1 MNNIKFKYIISI
13 MFFLA
18 ISPQALAVTSGFGGS
33 SMDGSAL
40 ISNSM
45 MLGKDDAFSAQDT
58 ISFGSGITTESS
70 GIYKL
75 SGTGPVNEYHEW
87 TTTDGRR
94 AAVYAYMDKPASYD
108 YSVKGGICSCGSLV
122 ALESVKVDNANNI
135 LFGGFA
141 YNQKDYAAVQTV
153 GSADKIVYSNLV
165 GAKSS
170 KAVAS
175 QDLSGDGMNL
185 DVVSWTERG
194 DFENEIVDKAGVE
207 KVWSG
212 GSPKGPYD
220 LDSDLFSS
228 QSVIIEE
235 GTIKS
240 YSSSAS
246 LSGNTAATS
255 QSADVL
261 NADCVQ
267 FFGHAKGV
275 SKYGNTAGIDARVE
289 GGEETIYSAKLQSA
303 SGKVT
308 ASQTIDAKKA
318 DMIGHSAWAG
328 SSGDGISYDASARG
342 RVTKYEDLGS
352 AVPVEILASVKGSFS
367 ATARDGYAS
376 VTHKMDATG
385 GHIARNIEAH
395 GNGFDVN
402 AYTSMFEEFQR
413 GGADVERVPET
424 ANKLSGQSTATASL
438 SSASIKGSWKA
449 SLAKDLTAYLPGDIQ
464 QSFCRNADATNGVDE
479 AHLHAARNSVIKSQ
493 SFSFKETA
501 SAKGSDAAAA

>member
-1 MNNIKFKYIISI
+1 
-13 MFFLA
+13 
-18 ISPQALAVTSGFGGS
+18 
-33 SMDGSAL
+33 
-40 ISNSM
+40 M

-58 ISFGSGITTESS
+58 ISFGGGIMAESS
-70 GIYKL
+70 GIYALNGAGWANKY
-75 SGTGPVNEYHEW
+75 SEW
-87 TTTDGRR
+87 TTTDGRK
-94 AAVYAYMDKPASYD
+94 AAVYAYMDKPASYE
-108 YSVKGGICSCGSLV
+108 YSVRGGICSCGSLV
-122 ALESVKVDNANNI
+122 ALESIKADGANNI

-153 GSADKIVYSNLV
+153 GSADKIIYSNLV

-175 QDLSGDGMNL
+175 QDLSGDGVNL
-185 DVVSWTERG
+185 KVFSWTERG
-194 DFENEIVDKAGVE
+194 DFENEIVNEAGVK

-212 GSPKGPYD
+212 ESPKGPYD

-228 QSVIIEE
+228 QGAVIEE

-261 NADCVQ
+261 NAGSAQ

-275 SKYGNTAGIDARVE
+275 SKYRNTAGIDARVE

-308 ASQTIDAKKA
+308 ASQTIDARKA
-318 DMIGHSAWAG
+318 DMIGHSAYAG
-328 SSGDGISYDASARG
+328 SSGDGVNYDAIASG
-342 RVTKYEDLGS
+342 RATKYEDLGS

-367 ATARDGYAS
+367 ATARDKYAS
-376 VTHKMDATG
+376 ITHKMDATG

-395 GNGFDVN
+395 GNGFDVD
-402 AYTSMFEEFQR
+402 ADTSMFEEFQR
-413 GGADVERVPET
+413 EGVNVERIPET
-424 ANKLSGQSTATASL
+424 ANRLNGQSTATASL
-438 SSASIKGSWKA
+438 SSASIKGSWKS
-449 SLAKDLTAYLPGDIQ
+449 SLAKDLTAYLPGEIQ
-464 QSFCRNADATNGVDE
+464 KSFYRVADASNGEDI
-479 AHLHAARNSVIKSQ
+479 AHISVSKLSVNGAK
-493 SFSFKETA
+493 SFSFKE
-501 SAKGSDAAAA
+501 SAMAKASDATAT